1 MPSKVTIGFWPEP
14 PCKVT
19 AEDTEEELPMFTD
32 EPVQYLF
39 TFKKFLLEQQ
49 SKKEEP
55 TVAALIAE
63 INRELL
69 KRTVYNNLH

>member
-1 MPSKVTIGFWPEP
+1 
-14 PCKVT
+14 
-19 AEDTEEELPMFTD
+19 MFTD

-69 KRTVYNNLH
+69 KRTVCNNLH

>member
-1 MPSKVTIGFWPEP
+1 
-14 PCKVT
+14 
-19 AEDTEEELPMFTD
+19 MFTD

-39 TFKKFLLEQQ
+39 TFKDFLLEQQ
-49 SKKEEP
+49 LKNENP

-69 KRTVYNNLH
+69 KRTTDKSQ